1 MVNLTIV
8 YFINQVISKQEI
20 YRKMGYAIQEEEET
34 LKVQLE
40 QLQVEL
46 NHPTQF
52 KVS

>member
-1 MVNLTIV
+1 
-8 YFINQVISKQEI
+8 
-20 YRKMGYAIQEEEET
+20 MGYAIQEEEET

-52 KVS
+52 KVSWGDRFMFFFAY